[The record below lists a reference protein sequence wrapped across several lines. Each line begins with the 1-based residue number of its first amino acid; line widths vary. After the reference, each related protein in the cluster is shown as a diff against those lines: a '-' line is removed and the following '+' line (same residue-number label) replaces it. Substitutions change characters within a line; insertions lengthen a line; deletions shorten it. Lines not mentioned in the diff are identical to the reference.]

1 LKPRPGD
8 HKSDTLYHMTTSASE
23 NRLCVT
29 VERLD
34 ALETIIEWTFEGLDL
49 DKAMSQPAT
58 PYKVRHL
65 KMGVRVAGALSAC
78 DSYIAFRMLVCTCL
92 YSSIHP
98 QFYSLL
104 VSGVFSVTAY
114 AGVAVRNS

>member
-1 LKPRPGD
+1 
-8 HKSDTLYHMTTSASE
+8 
-23 NRLCVT
+23 

-34 ALETIIEWTFEGLDL
+34 ALETIIDWIFEGLDL

-78 DSYIAFRMLVCTCL
+78 DSYIAFRMLVCVCL
-92 YSSIHP
+92 YLSIHQ
-98 QFYSLL
+98 QFFSVLFS
-104 VSGVFSVTAY
+104 VSGQLFLGRDSIR
-114 AGVAVRNS
+114 GCISQKQLKLGL